1 MQNNTNNLLLPNH
14 VTPATLLAAY
24 ERVANTN
31 GIRPIPVNNNLD
43 MPNLDTSVVNNNLN
57 VTTSDLST
65 PIPNSTAPDAHPPL
79 LGAEVQQPPT
89 E

>member
-1 MQNNTNNLLLPNH
+1 MRNNTNNLPLPNH
-14 VTPATLLAAY
+14 VTPATLLAAL
-24 ERVANTN
+24 RMAN
-31 GIRPIPVNNNLD
+31 GIRLPIPVNNNLD